1 MEIASADQTKTRTRT
16 SFFLVVVTY
25 LAFVSLGL
33 PDGLLGIGWPF
44 MSSRAN
50 VPIDSLGILLFGFTT
65 GYLFTSSTSGKILK
79 LMSLGILLAISCML
93 TALSLLTYALS
104 DVWYIM
110 IVASFFLG
118 SGGGAIDSSI
128 NTFAA
133 SRFSASTI
141 NWLHAFYG
149 VGATTGPLLVTL
161 MIASDLEWYQAY
173 IVVAAIQL
181 SLALLFFFTQ
191 KRWRVSD
198 ATSHE
203 EHHSSAEYLQT
214 LRLPVVW
221 LYMLIFFLY
230 TGLEQGFGQWLFTIL
245 TRSRGI
251 AEEQAGLWTGLYWG
265 SLTAGRIIFGIVLT
279 KIPVNR
285 VLVGAMLG
293 IVSGVVLFAADLNTT
308 TTLLGIA
315 ILGIANAPVFPSL
328 ISVTPKRIGKEH
340 TATAI
345 GVQISMAM
353 LGGALLP
360 GLAGW
365 LSNEFGLEIIAKI
378 FTVAAILLAVSY
390 LLGTA
395 RSRELERKP
404 YR

>member
-1 MEIASADQTKTRTRT
+1 MEIPNANQRRATGSL
-16 SFFLVVVTY
+16 FLLIVTY
-25 LAFVSLGL
+25 LAFISLGL
-33 PDGLLGIGWPF
+33 PDGLLGIAWPF
-44 MSSRAN
+44 MSSRTY
-50 VPIDSLGILLFGFTT
+50 VPLDSLGILLIGFTM
-65 GYLFTSSTSGKILK
+65 GYLSTSTTSGKVLK
-79 LMSLGILLAISCML
+79 VISLGMLLTISCIA
-93 TALSLLTYALS
+93 TAFSLLTYALA
-104 DVWYIM
+104 DAWYII

-133 SRFSASTI
+133 SRFSASTV

-161 MIASDLEWYQAY
+161 MMTIDLQWYHGYIA
-173 IVVAAIQL
+173 VAAIQI

-191 KRWRVSD
+191 KRWQVSPTMSLE
-198 ATSHE
+198 A
-203 EHHSSAEYLQT
+203 HHSSAEYFQT

-230 TGLEQGFGQWLFTIL
+230 TGLEQGFGQWLFTLL
-245 TRSRGI
+245 TKSRGI
-251 AEEQAGLWTGLYWG
+251 TEEAAGLCVSLYWG
-265 SLTAGRIIFGIVLT
+265 SLTMGRIVFGILLT
-279 KIPVNR
+279 KIPVSK
-285 VLVGAMLG
+285 VLVGAMMG
-293 IVSGVVLFAADLNTT
+293 ILVGVFLFAININSI

-328 ISVTPKRIGKEH
+328 ISVTPERIGKEH

-360 GLAGW
+360 GFAGW
-365 LSNEFGLEIIAKI
+365 LSDGFGLEVIAKVFVI
-378 FTVAAILLAVSY
+378 AAIILVMSY
-390 LLGTA
+390 LLGAA
-395 RSRELERKP
+395 RSK
-404 YR
+404 